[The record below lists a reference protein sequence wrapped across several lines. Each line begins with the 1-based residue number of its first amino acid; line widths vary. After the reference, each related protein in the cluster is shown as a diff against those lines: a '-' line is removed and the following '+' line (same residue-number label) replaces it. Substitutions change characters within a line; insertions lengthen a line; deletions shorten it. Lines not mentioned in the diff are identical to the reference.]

1 MLEHLSSNSDLDMDT
16 IVSGVWGA
24 IHNMTSSYPIVQV
37 RSSVDGLM
45 YNVRDLPDK
54 QKAAD
59 LLARVR
65 RKLQKLIDSLRQ
77 QFPHKP
83 QVIQLNEKFEA
94 DPKRFYE
101 ATPDSEHVSYS
112 VNKGDSIHLCLRQ
125 KAKKDEPLV
134 DENVM
139 VFVALHEMGHVIT
152 SPTVKSHGPEFWNN
166 FGWLLREAESLQIYK
181 YQDFKAHP
189 VSYCGEKIT
198 DQPKYDASKDVDME
212 IGNPLKIGNIG

>member
-1 MLEHLSSNSDLDMDT
+1 MDT
-16 IVSGVWGA
+16 IVSSVWGTF
-24 IHNMTSSYPIVQV
+24 HNMTSSYPIVQV
-37 RSSVDGLM
+37 RSKVDGLM
-45 YNVRDLPDK
+45 YNVRDMPDK

-65 RKLQKLIDSLRQ
+65 VKLQKLIDILRRNY
-77 QFPHKP
+77 PNKT
-83 QVIQLNEKFEA
+83 QVNQLNEKFEA

-125 KAKKDEPLV
+125 KDKAKESLV
-134 DENVM
+134 DENIM

-152 SPTVKSHGPEFWNN
+152 PPTVESHGPEFWNN
-166 FGWLLREAESLQIYK
+166 FGWLLQEAEANKIYE

-189 VSYCGEKIT
+189 VTYCGEKIT
-198 DQPKYDASKDVDME
+198 DQPKYDENRDA
-212 IGNPLKIGNIG
+212 GNL

>member
-1 MLEHLSSNSDLDMDT
+1 MDT
-16 IVSGVWGA
+16 IVSNVWGA
-24 IHNMTSSYPIVQV
+24 VHNITSPFPIVKV
-37 RSSVDGLM
+37 RSKVDGLM
-45 YNVRDLPDK
+45 YNVRDMPDK
-54 QKAAD
+54 QEAAD

-65 RKLQKLIDSLRQ
+65 RKLQKLIDTLRQ
-77 QFPHKP
+77 RYPGKP

-125 KAKKDEPLV
+125 RDTPKEPLV

-152 SPTVKSHGPEFWNN
+152 PPTVKSHGPEFWNN
-166 FGWLLREAESLQIYK
+166 FGWLLRESEAIEIYK

-189 VSYCGEKIT
+189 VTYCGENIT
-198 DQPKYDASKDVDME
+198 DQPKYDPSKDKVDE
-212 IGNPLKIGNIG
+212 DGNPLQIGSMSQPYF

>member
-1 MLEHLSSNSDLDMDT
+1 MDT
-16 IVSGVWGA
+16 VVSGVWGFF
-24 IHNMTSSYPIVQV
+24 HNATSNYPIIQV
-37 RSSVDGLM
+37 RSKVDGLM
-45 YNVRDLPDK
+45 YNVRDMPDK
-54 QKAAD
+54 QEAAD

-65 RKLQKLIDSLRQ
+65 HKLQRLIDVLRQ
-77 QFPHKP
+77 RYPNKP

-125 KAKKDEPLV
+125 KDKAKEALV

-166 FGWLLREAESLQIYK
+166 FGWLLREAEALEIYK
-181 YQDFKAHP
+181 YQDFRAHP
-189 VSYCGEKIT
+189 VKYCGESIT
-198 DQPKYDASKDVDME
+198 DQPKYDPGKDYPDEV
-212 IGNPLKIGNIG
+212 GNPLKIGNVG

>member
-1 MLEHLSSNSDLDMDT
+1 
-16 IVSGVWGA
+16 
-24 IHNMTSSYPIVQV
+24 
-37 RSSVDGLM
+37 M
-45 YNVRDLPDK
+45 YNVRDMPDK
-54 QKAAD
+54 QSAAD

-65 RKLQKLIDSLRQ
+65 QKLKKLIDVLRQ
-77 QFPHKP
+77 RYPGKA

-125 KAKKDEPLV
+125 KDEKKEPLV

-152 SPTVKSHGPEFWNN
+152 SPSFASHGPEFWNN
-166 FGWLLREAESLQIYK
+166 FGWLLREAEAIEIYR
-181 YQDFKAHP
+181 YQDFRAHP
-189 VSYCGEKIT
+189 VTYCGEKIT
-198 DQPKYDASKDVDME
+198 DQPKYDASKDTQNEM
-212 IGNPLKIGNIG
+212 GNPLKIGNVG

>member
-1 MLEHLSSNSDLDMDT
+1 
-16 IVSGVWGA
+16 
-24 IHNMTSSYPIVQV
+24 
-37 RSSVDGLM
+37 M
-45 YNVRDLPDK
+45 YNVRDMSDK
-54 QKAAD
+54 QEAAD

-65 RKLQKLIDSLRQ
+65 AKLQKLIDVLRHRY
-77 QFPHKP
+77 PNKA

-125 KAKKDEPLV
+125 KDQAKEPLV

-152 SPTVKSHGPEFWNN
+152 SPSFNSHGPEFWNN
-166 FGWLLREAESLQIYK
+166 FGWLLREAEAIEIYK
-181 YQDFKAHP
+181 YQDFRAHP
-189 VSYCGEKIT
+189 VKYCGENIT
-198 DQPKYDASKDVDME
+198 DQPKYDENKDADM
-212 IGNPLKIGNIG
+212 GNPLKIGNMA

>member
-1 MLEHLSSNSDLDMDT
+1 MDT
-16 IVSGVWGA
+16 VVSGVWGFF
-24 IHNMTSSYPIVQV
+24 HNATSKYPIIQV
-37 RSSVDGLM
+37 RSKVDGLM
-45 YNVRDLPDK
+45 YNVRDMSDK
-54 QKAAD
+54 QEAAD

-65 RKLQKLIDSLRQ
+65 HKLQKLIDVLRQ
-77 QFPHKP
+77 RYPGKP

-101 ATPDSEHVSYS
+101 ATPDSEHISYS

-125 KAKKDEPLV
+125 REDKTEPLV

-152 SPTVKSHGPEFWNN
+152 SPLVKSHGPEFWNN
-166 FGWLLREAESLQIYK
+166 FGWLLREAEAIEIYK

-198 DQPKYDASKDVDME
+198 DQPKYDPAKDSPDVA
-212 IGNPLKIGNIG
+212 GNPLKIGNMS

>member
-1 MLEHLSSNSDLDMDT
+1 MDT
-16 IVSGVWGA
+16 IVSGVWGFF
-24 IHNMTSSYPIVQV
+24 HNATSQYPIIHV
-37 RSSVDGLM
+37 RSKVDGLM
-45 YNVRDLPDK
+45 YNVRDMPDK
-54 QKAAD
+54 QEAAD

-65 RKLQKLIDSLRQ
+65 GKLQRLIDVLRQ
-77 QFPHKP
+77 RYPHKP

-125 KAKKDEPLV
+125 KDEKKEPLV

-152 SPTVKSHGPEFWNN
+152 SPSVASHGPEFWNN
-166 FGWLLREAESLQIYK
+166 FGWLLREAEAIEIYK
-181 YQDFKAHP
+181 YQDFRAHP
-189 VSYCGEKIT
+189 VKYCGESIT
-198 DQPKYDASKDVDME
+198 DQPKYSPEKDYPDVTGD
-212 IGNPLKIGNIG
+212 PLKIGTTSRNR

>member
-1 MLEHLSSNSDLDMDT
+1 MDT
-16 IVSGVWGA
+16 IVSGVWGFF
-24 IHNMTSSYPIVQV
+24 HNATSPYPIIHV
-37 RSSVDGLM
+37 RSKVDGLM
-45 YNVRDLPDK
+45 YNVRDMPDK
-54 QKAAD
+54 QEAAD

-65 RKLQKLIDSLRQ
+65 RKLQQLIDVLRQ
-77 QFPHKP
+77 RYPNKP

-125 KAKKDEPLV
+125 KDEKKEPLV

-152 SPTVKSHGPEFWNN
+152 SPSVTSHGPEFWNN
-166 FGWLLREAESLQIYK
+166 FGWLLREAEAIEIYK
-181 YQDFKAHP
+181 YQDFRAHP
-189 VSYCGEKIT
+189 VKYCGESIT
-198 DQPKYDASKDVDME
+198 DQPKYSPEKDYPDVTGD
-212 IGNPLKIGNIG
+212 PLKIGTASKKR

>member
-1 MLEHLSSNSDLDMDT
+1 MDT
-16 IVSGVWGA
+16 IISGVWGA
-24 IHNMTSSYPIVQV
+24 IHNATSSYPIVQV
-37 RSSVDGLM
+37 KSSVDGRT

-59 LLARVR
+59 LLAKVR

-94 DPKRFYE
+94 DPRRFYE
-101 ATPDSEHVSYS
+101 ATPDSEHISYS

-125 KAKKDEPLV
+125 RNKKEETLV
-134 DENVM
+134 EENVM

-152 SPTVKSHGPEFWNN
+152 PPTVKSHGPEFWNN
-166 FGWLLREAESLQIYK
+166 FGWLLREAEAIDIYK

-189 VSYCGEKIT
+189 VSYCGENIT
-198 DQPKYDASKDVDME
+198 DQPKYDPEKDQVDE
-212 IGNPLKIGNIG
+212 EGHPLKIGSIS

>member
-1 MLEHLSSNSDLDMDT
+1 MDT
-16 IVSGVWGA
+16 LVSGIWTSF
-24 IHNMTSSYPIVQV
+24 HNMTSNYPIVKV
-37 RSSVDGLM
+37 RSKVDGLY
-45 YNVRDLPDK
+45 YNVRSMSDK
-54 QKAAD
+54 QEAAD

-65 RKLQKLIDSLRQ
+65 AKLQKLIDVLRQ
-77 QFPHKP
+77 RYPNKA

-125 KAKKDEPLV
+125 KDNDKESLV

-152 SPTVKSHGPEFWNN
+152 SPTFASHGPEFWNN
-166 FGWLLREAESLQIYK
+166 FGWLLREAEAIDIYK
-181 YQDFKAHP
+181 YQDFRAHP
-189 VSYCGEKIT
+189 VKYCGENIT
-198 DQPKYDASKDVDME
+198 DQPKYDENKDNGNDTM
-212 IGNPLKIGNIG
+212 GNPLKIGNVG

>member
-1 MLEHLSSNSDLDMDT
+1 MDT
-16 IVSGVWGA
+16 IVSSVWSTF
-24 IHNMTSSYPIVQV
+24 HNMTSSYPIVQV
-37 RSSVDGLM
+37 RSKVDGLL
-45 YNVRDLPDK
+45 YNVRDMPDK

-65 RKLQKLIDSLRQ
+65 AKLQKLIDVLRHRY
-77 QFPHKP
+77 PNKP
-83 QVIQLNEKFEA
+83 QVMQLNEKFEA

-125 KAKKDEPLV
+125 KDEAKEPLV

-152 SPTVKSHGPEFWNN
+152 SPSVKSHGPEFWNN
-166 FGWLLREAESLQIYK
+166 FGWLLQEAEAIGIYK

-189 VSYCGEKIT
+189 VTYCGEKIT
-198 DQPKYDASKDVDME
+198 DQPKYDENKDA
-212 IGNPLKIGNIG
+212 GNL